1 MGAII
6 MKKIW
11 MRICVLKDSFTVRK
25 VHSHIYY

>member
-11 MRICVLKDSFTVRK
+11 MRIRVLKDSFTVRK
-25 VHSHIYY
+25 VHPHIYY